1 MKSRWMVLLAV
12 LVMLGAA
19 CGDDSSGDDAAES
32 STTVSESDDSV
43 DDGDGSGELPG
54 TGGLDDSGE
63 AGGDEIDNGASGDD
77 DDSGDISADP
87 DSDPEDLPDD
97 VADAVDDIDDIVS
110 VGDCVAETI
119 GIGAVAPDGWFCTV
133 LDTPIPGFDGF
144 TLKSPESGVEITIGS
159 PPPVGP
165 CDFAGFCD
173 NVSSV
178 DIAGFGDAFMYAQLG
193 VAGGVYGSHDEL
205 PAVLTVTKIG
215 TVLTDEEVE
224 FVQDYLATLTVL

>member
-1 MKSRWMVLLAV
+1 MVLLAA
-12 LVMLGAA
+12 LALLGAA
-19 CGDDSSGDDAAES
+19 CGDDSSGDDAAEPT
-32 STTVSESDDSV
+32 TTVSESDGSV

-54 TGGLDDSGE
+54 AGETDDNGAAE
-63 AGGDEIDNGASGDD
+63 GDEIDNGATGDD
-77 DDSGDISADP
+77 DDFGDIIGDP
-87 DSDPEDLPDD
+87 DFDPEDLPDD

-119 GIGAVAPDGWFCTV
+119 GIGAVAPEGWFCTV
-133 LDTPIPGFDGF
+133 LDTPLPGFEGF

-178 DIAGFGDAFMYAQLG
+178 DIPGFRDAFMYAQIG

-205 PAVLTVTKIG
+205 PVVLTVTKIG